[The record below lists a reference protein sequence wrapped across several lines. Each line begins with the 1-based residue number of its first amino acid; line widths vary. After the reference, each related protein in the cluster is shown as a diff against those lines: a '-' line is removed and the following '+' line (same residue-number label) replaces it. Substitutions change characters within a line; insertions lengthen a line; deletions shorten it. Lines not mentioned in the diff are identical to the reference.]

1 MKLNLLNPTMR
12 VLSNYAN
19 NLTIKIILLSM
30 GFRRCIGKQELQPV
44 LYSSSVRTLND
55 HNIEI

>member
-19 NLTIKIILLSM
+19 NLTIKIILLSI
-30 GFRRCIGKQELQPV
+30 GFRQARAPTGSIFKFCKSFE
-44 LYSSSVRTLND
+44 
-55 HNIEI
+55 